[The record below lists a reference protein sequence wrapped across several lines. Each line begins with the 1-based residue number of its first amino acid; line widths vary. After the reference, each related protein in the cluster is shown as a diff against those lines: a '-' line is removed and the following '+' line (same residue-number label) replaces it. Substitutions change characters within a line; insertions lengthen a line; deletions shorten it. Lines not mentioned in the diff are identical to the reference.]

1 MDRRKVLSGAGLM
14 ATGAAATVALTALS
28 DTRAKVKE
36 SHDTVPTGEPGD
48 LAAPAVHRAS
58 RELKLTTTWP
68 KNFPGLGMSPERI
81 AQRINE
87 MTDGALS
94 IKVFAAGELVG
105 AFDAFD
111 AVATG
116 AADMYHGAEY
126 YWQGK
131 SKAFNFFTSVPFG
144 MTAGEIQAWI
154 HHNGG
159 QALWDELSGRFNL
172 RAFVAGNSG
181 NQMGGWFTK
190 EINTLDDLAGLK
202 MRMPGLGGEVLRRL
216 GASAVALPGG
226 EIFPALQAGT
236 IDATEWVGPW
246 NDLAFGFYK
255 IAKYYYYPGF
265 HEPGAQLALG
275 INLDVWNSLTK
286 SQQVIVQQAC
296 LAENEFSLAEFNA
309 HNMAALR
316 TLINEHGVKMR
327 VFSDEILTAIGK
339 TSGEVVREAGTGDDL
354 SERILASFL
363 ENRRQGMELS
373 AINDE
378 PYLRARHLSFDY

>member
-1 MDRRKVLSGAGLM
+1 MDRRKVLSGAGLI
-14 ATGAAATVALTALS
+14 ATAGAATVALTALS
-28 DTRAKVKE
+28 NTRSKVKSNQE
-36 SHDTVPTGEPGD
+36 NAATATGD
-48 LAAPAVHRAS
+48 IASPAVARAS
-58 RELKLTTTWP
+58 RELKLVTTWP

-81 AQRINE
+81 AKRITE
-87 MTDGALS
+87 MTDGALDV
-94 IKVFAAGELVG
+94 KVFAAGELVG

-131 SKAFNFFTSVPFG
+131 SKSFNFFTSVPFG
-144 MTAGEIQAWI
+144 MSAMDIQAWI
-154 HHNGG
+154 HHGGG
-159 QALWDELSGRFNL
+159 QELWDELSAKFNIK
-172 RAFVAGNSG
+172 AFVGGNTG

-190 EINTLDDLAGLK
+190 EINTLDDVTGLK

-275 INLDVWNSLTK
+275 LNLDVWESLSK
-286 SQQVIVQQAC
+286 SQKAIVQQAC
-296 LAENEFSLAEFNA
+296 LAENDYSLAEFNA
-309 HNMAALR
+309 HNMTALR
-316 TLINEHGVKMR
+316 TLIDEHGVQMR
-327 VFSDEILTAIGK
+327 TFSDEILTEIGRL
-339 TSGEVVREAGTGDDL
+339 SGQVVREAGKGDDL
-354 SERILASFL
+354 AERIFESFIKA
-363 ENRRQGMELS
+363 RQQGMELS

-378 PYLRARHLSFDY
+378 PYLAARRLGFEY